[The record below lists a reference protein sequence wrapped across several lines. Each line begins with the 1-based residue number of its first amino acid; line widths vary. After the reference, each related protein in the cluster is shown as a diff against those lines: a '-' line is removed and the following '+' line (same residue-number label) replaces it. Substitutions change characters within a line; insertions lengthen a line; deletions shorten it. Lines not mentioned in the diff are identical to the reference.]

1 MAEAR
6 DHVTK
11 ALRELQDAGSITGMP
26 VEPPEGFSKNV
37 EAGAIFGLR
46 CTDCTYFDQPR
57 ELGYHCPVCQ
67 YPQVSDGNYD
77 ERLFWSEYESFIWCA
92 VCNRDYPSCLC
103 LPGDPRR
110 AIDVFLSSVKGA
122 LERPRPAKVPAKEVR
137 VYKFWMVYR
146 LGGGSATVCHAS
158 PEAAVAEAE
167 RLCLKE
173 LKPFVVLEAMA
184 MVEPGRPHVHWRRV
198 KNAAPFERAG

>member
-11 ALRELQDAGSITGMP
+11 VLRDLQDAGSITGMP
-26 VEPPEGFSKNV
+26 VEPSEGFSKNI

-46 CTDCTYFDQPR
+46 RTDCTYIDHPC
-57 ELGYHCPVCQ
+57 ELGYHCPACQ

-103 LPGDPRR
+103 LPGNPQR
-110 AIDVFLSSVKGA
+110 AIEVFLSSVKGA
-122 LERPRPAKVPAKEVR
+122 LERHGPAKAPAKEILMH
-137 VYKFWMVYR
+137 KFWMVYR
-146 LGGGSATVCHAS
+146 VGHGTPQKMHETPQL
-158 PEAAVAEAE
+158 AVAEAK
-167 RLCLKE
+167 RLCQKE
-173 LKPFVVLEAMA
+173 GAEFVVLEAMA
-184 MVEPGRPHVHWRRV
+184 LVRPAEPKMGPLTKR
-198 KNAAPFERAG
+198 ERE